1 MGATSVLSL
10 GRLSALGDERCGGS
24 GVLVPLGP
32 PEPSF
37 GGP

>member
-10 GRLSALGDERCGGS
+10 GRLGALGGERCGGS

-32 PEPSF
+32 SEPSF
-37 GGP
+37 EGP